1 MLLCVS
7 RNHAECQ
14 SGMSGMMPS
23 GGVAI
28 GAVFLRSE
36 NALHEVPRK
45 GYVFHG
51 MGPSCSLLSRGG
63 GGGQGGFLVR
73 SLVDGAGSYSVA
85 HRAGLLPTELTGTW
99 GWILLRSPHRGRGS
113 PPAAATTKQRPAS
126 KFRPGERLH
135 P

>member
-14 SGMSGMMPS
+14 SGMSGTMPS

-51 MGPSCSLLSRGG
+51 MGPSCSHGKRGQRGG
-63 GGGQGGFLVR
+63 GGGGTRPRWLALLARGGAYWPLALGGIFALC
-73 SLVDGAGSYSVA
+73 A
-85 HRAGLLPTELTGTW
+85 HSTRTA
-99 GWILLRSPHRGRGS
+99 HY
-113 PPAAATTKQRPAS
+113 
-126 KFRPGERLH
+126 F
-135 P
+135 